1 MVPMD
6 ILKKMF
12 GPARDA
18 RPDRSMSEQ
27 QQAREWDL
35 RIATC
40 ALFLEMASIDDE
52 FSEEERDR
60 ILSLIRSEL
69 GLSEADAIELVQTTT
84 AELEGALDLWRFTNL
99 INERCGEAE
108 KLRIVE
114 MLWRIVYADGRL
126 EKHEDYLV
134 HKLATLVRLSHRQL
148 IAVKLKVLHG
158 GSG

>member
-1 MVPMD
+1 
-6 ILKKMF
+6 
-12 GPARDA
+12 
-18 RPDRSMSEQ
+18 MSEAQ
-27 QQAREWDL
+27 QGRGGDL

-40 ALFLEMASIDDE
+40 ALFLELANIDDE
-52 FSEEERDR
+52 FSAEERDR

-69 GLSEADAIELVQTTT
+69 DLSEADAIELVQTTM

-99 INERCGEAE
+99 INERCSEAE
-108 KLRIVE
+108 KMRVVE

-126 EKHEDYLV
+126 ESHEDYLV
-134 HKLATLVRLSHRQL
+134 HKVAALLRLSHRQL